1 MSADRDYQNALDTL
15 NELREIGHDI
25 PDYVAN
31 SIIDGLT
38 RAARQMVNS
47 NRMANGWTALRE
59 PEPILTLQRPEQVRP
74 VSPPNTPPG
83 RVQIPNTPPP
93 IARQVRPSQLVEQIQ
108 AIQAVQ
114 TIRYLRQAPAERL
127 TFDQMEAILRERFPE
142 SPEYIIRLYSPQI
155 YNNYD
160 IVSRANGGIGSIQH
174 QIEHAIFE
182 FDFHINQHALM
193 GPDPQEAE
201 EDDEDDWIPII
212 HNEENATPIP
222 RPLPRRTWAQQWAEH
237 KENNHTVR
245 AIGRKRFEAQCE
257 QDCAICLDRHT
268 AGESVVASCGHEF
281 GAQCWETWMSNPG
294 GNHTCPTCRAHLPH
308 TLSFKL
314 RADRRPKN
322 AQERNRFE
330 GQIH

>member
-1 MSADRDYQNALDTL
+1 
-15 NELREIGHDI
+15 
-25 PDYVAN
+25 
-31 SIIDGLT
+31 
-38 RAARQMVNS
+38 
-47 NRMANGWTALRE
+47 
-59 PEPILTLQRPEQVRP
+59 
-74 VSPPNTPPG
+74 
-83 RVQIPNTPPP
+83 
-93 IARQVRPSQLVEQIQ
+93 
-108 AIQAVQ
+108 
-114 TIRYLRQAPAERL
+114 
-127 TFDQMEAILRERFPE
+127 MEAILRERFPE